1 MRLLSSLWY
10 HFKELMKKNPS
21 KTLGKL
27 AVHGRRSKDAIVTTI
42 NSIIVGT
49 HTHGHPSLGME
60 QMYTHLTWE
69 VRGEA
74 LRKELYSYD
83 FVTLRFL
90 LT

>member
-1 MRLLSSLWY
+1 MPLFLSSPASL
-10 HFKELMKKNPS
+10 LVLTDS
-21 KTLGKL
+21 Q
-27 AVHGRRSKDAIVTTI
+27 A
-42 NSIIVGT
+42 
-49 HTHGHPSLGME
+49 SLGME
-60 QMYTHLTWE
+60 LMNTHLIWE